1 MTALLHAQPGYQA
14 GLQGGVDAIGRSAA
28 AVSVAAA
35 FGQTGVA
42 VSIGVSIARNAV
54 DNNVLA
60 DVSNVTL
67 VSLEDTTQG
76 NPLVIEA
83 VTGAGN
89 LPNSIATD
97 DNLTFAGLDAASKAD
112 DPEANPTAANDDIKT
127 LRALK
132 VALEG
137 VGSGLDRVLH
147 LTIYLTDMAERPG
160 FNPNRRRRPI

>member
-1 MTALLHAQPGYQA
+1 M
-14 GLQGGVDAIGRSAA
+14 
-28 AVSVAAA
+28 SVAAA

-132 VALEG
+132 GALEEQG
-137 VGSGLDRVLH
+137 AVVDADRVCEEVLA
-147 LTIYLTDMAERPG
+147 TARRMARGGCTSCWWTSRATRTP
-160 FNPNRRRRPI
+160 RRSWPD